1 MKMIRKNYLLAA
13 MLTFILTL
21 TAMLGSPLASATENI
36 QLKPIK
42 VSTHVYYF
50 RGAAGVASAANQGFM
65 SNAGFVVTNDGVVVY
80 DALATP
86 VLGQAMIDA
95 IRSITKKPIRKVII
109 GHYHADHIY
118 GLQAFKKIGA
128 EIVGHEKGQLYLSS
142 DVAQQRLAQRKAE
155 LFPWVDDK
163 TVVVAA
169 DKWLSF
175 KDKQPIKFSLGGMRF
190 QIIDSS
196 GAHSSEDLLL
206 LVENDKVLFA
216 GDIYFSG
223 RLPFVGNADSR
234 VWLQTLDRLLDA
246 KPLVVIPGHGGA
258 SSDTIKDMQLTKTY
272 LLYLREKMGAAV
284 QELQGFEEAYQQT
297 DWSQFEKQ
305 PAFEQANR
313 LNAFGTYILMEHESL
328 EKPKP

>member
-1 MKMIRKNYLLAA
+1 MKMINKNESLTAA
-13 MLTFILTL
+13 VVATVFAAV
-21 TAMLGSPLASATENI
+21 TAMLFSLNAIAAADI

-42 VSTHVYYF
+42 VSEHVYYF
-50 RGAAGVASAANQGFM
+50 HGASGVASSANQGFM
-65 SNAGFVVTNDGVVVY
+65 SNAGFVVTGDGVVVY

-86 VLGQAMIDA
+86 VLGQAMITA
-95 IRSITKKPIRKVII
+95 IRSVTRQPIRKVII

-128 EIVGHEKGQLYLSS
+128 EIVGHENGKLYLSS
-142 DVAQQRLAQRKAE
+142 DVAQQRLEQRKAE

-169 DKWLSF
+169 DQWLSF
-175 KDKQPIKFSLGGMRF
+175 KDKKPLVFTMGGIRF

-196 GAHSSEDLLL
+196 GAHSSEDVLLF
-206 LVENDKVLFA
+206 VENDKALFA

-223 RLPFVGNADSR
+223 RIPFVGNADSR
-234 VWLQTLDRLLDA
+234 AWLLTLDHLLDV
-246 KPLVVIPGHGGA
+246 KPAVVIPGHGAA
-258 SSDTIKDMQLTKTY
+258 STNTIKDIQMTKTY
-272 LLYLREKMGAAV
+272 LQYLREKMGAAV
-284 QELQGFEEAYQQT
+284 QDLQGFEEAYQQT

-328 EKPKP
+328 EKH